1 MKRIIWAFALCMS
14 GLGLQAQAGD
24 KKPVFVSHDTVQ
36 KGGTLATSTAPGF
49 VISINTRTG
58 PGQVEVHDKETDT
71 MYVLSGAATVVIG
84 GEGVEMKP
92 SGAGQFRGTSIKGGE
107 TYQLAK
113 GDVLVVPSKTPHWFK
128 EVSAPI
134 QYYLVK
140 VLEP

>member
-1 MKRIIWAFALCMS
+1 MKRVIWAVALCVS
-14 GLGLQAQAGD
+14 GLSLQAQAGD
-24 KKPVFVSHDTVQ
+24 KKVVFVSHDKVE
-36 KGGTLATSTAPGF
+36 KGGPLAASTTPGF

-58 PGQVEVHDKETDT
+58 SGQVEVHDKETDT
-71 MYVLSGAATVVIG
+71 MYVLSGAATVVVG

-92 SGAGQFRGTSIKGGE
+92 SGAGQFRGSSITGGE
-107 TYQLAK
+107 TYQLTK

-134 QYYLVK
+134 QYYLIK